1 MTGAGSTQTPMMRQY
16 KELKAKYPDAIL
28 FFRMGDFYEMF
39 GDDAIKA
46 APILDVVLTS
56 RDKTSDE
63 KIPMCGIPWHSANS
77 YIAKLIEHNLK
88 VAICEQL
95 EDPKLAKGIVKRG
108 IVRIITPGTILEDNL
123 LSSKE
128 NNYLACLAAASN
140 RFGIALLD
148 VSTGDFRA
156 TEIPNTPDPQAYKD
170 ELRRWPIRE
179 LLHPESFEPVGI
191 DKTIRINA
199 LEDWIFTKD
208 HAIERIREHFGVM
221 HLDGFGLQES
231 PAATLAVGA
240 LLDYLKSTQL
250 AALKHISSLQTYHND
265 QFVFLDSASQR
276 NLELSRTM
284 MDNRREG
291 SLLHFLD
298 ETCTAMGSRLL
309 KQRLEQPLRDPNAVD
324 QRLQEVDGFYSDG
337 DFRSLVRN
345 ELEKIADLERL
356 MGRITAKIATP
367 RDLSAL
373 RFSLHRLPA
382 LKTIVSKSK
391 NTRLQFLGEAIDPV
405 DFVRDLLDRS
415 IQDNPS
421 ATLKDGGVIRDGF
434 NTELDGFRAAAKDGK
449 KWIAQLQKQ
458 EMEATAI
465 PSLKIRYNKLFGF
478 FIEVTNTH
486 LDKVPDRYIRRQTLV
501 NSERFV
507 THELKEMEETIL
519 GAEEKMLALEAEL
532 FNEIRD
538 SIAESVARVQQTAR
552 VIAELDVAATAAEL
566 AVTYRYRRPE
576 IRAGNDLI
584 IMGGRHP
591 VVERMALDRGFV
603 PNDTYLNGDENRLV
617 ILTGPN
623 MAGKSTYIR
632 QVALIVLMAQAGLYV
647 PVDSAVIGTVDR
659 IFTRVGA
666 SDNLAAGQSTFMVE
680 MSEAANILNNATSQ
694 SLVILDEIGRGTS
707 TFDGLSI
714 AWAVAEYLHGVKC
727 RTLFATHYHELTD
740 LSERLDSVKNF
751 NVVVK
756 EWKDQVMFLR
766 KVAPGA
772 VDKSYGIQVARLAGL
787 PAQVIERSK
796 EVLAAL
802 ELKESGRVPET
813 GSAKKPRVIQPS
825 LFMEADT
832 PLLYALNT
840 IDIQKLTPL
849 DALNLLAK
857 WKAEYGKGQK

>member
-1 MTGAGSTQTPMMRQY
+1 MTAISSSQTPMMRQY
-16 KELKAKYPDAIL
+16 RELKAKYPDAIL
-28 FFRMGDFYEMF
+28 FYRMGDFYEMF

-56 RDKTSDE
+56 RDKSSDE
-63 KIPMCGIPWHSANS
+63 KIPMCGVPWHSADT
-77 YIAKLIEHNLK
+77 YIAKLIEHNHK

-95 EDPKLAKGIVKRG
+95 EDPKQAKGIVKRG
-108 IVRIITPGTILEDNL
+108 VVRIITPGTVLEDNL

-128 NNYLACLAAASN
+128 NNYLACLATVSN
-140 RFGIALLD
+140 RIGIALLD

-156 TEIPNTPDPQAYKD
+156 TEIVGEKDSYAYQD

-179 LLHPESFEPVGI
+179 LLHPESFKLTGI
-191 DKTIRINA
+191 DRSIRTNS
-199 LEDWIFTKD
+199 LEDWVFSKD
-208 HAIERIREHFGVM
+208 YAVGRIREHFGIM
-221 HLDGFGLQES
+221 HLEGFGLQEL

-250 AALKHISSLQTYHND
+250 ADLKHISNLQTYHNN

-309 KQRLEQPLRDPNAVD
+309 KQRLEQPLRDPDAVNK
-324 QRLQEVDGFYSDG
+324 RLEEVDGFYDDSE
-337 DFRSLVRN
+337 FRMYVRD
-345 ELEKIADLERL
+345 ELAKIADLERL
-356 MGRITAKIATP
+356 VSRITAKIATP
-367 RDLSAL
+367 RDLSTL
-373 RFSLHRLPA
+373 RFSLHRLPT
-382 LKTIVSKSK
+382 LKSMVTKSN
-391 NTRLQFLGEAIDPV
+391 NTRLQTLGESIDPV
-405 DFVRDLLDRS
+405 DFIRDLLDRS
-415 IQDNPS
+415 IQDNPP

-434 NTELDGFRAAAKDGK
+434 NEDLDSWRAAAKDGK

-478 FIEVTNTH
+478 FIEVTKTH

-501 NSERFV
+501 NSERFI
-507 THELKEMEETIL
+507 TDELKKMEEKIL
-519 GAEEKMLALEAEL
+519 GAEEKMLELEVKL
-532 FNEIRD
+532 FNELRD
-538 SIAESVARVQQTAR
+538 TVSEVVARIQQTAR
-552 VIAELDVAATAAEL
+552 TIAELDVAATAAEL
-566 AVTYRYRRPE
+566 AITYRYRRPE

-591 VVERMALDRGFV
+591 VVERMSLDGGFV
-603 PNDTYLNGDENRLV
+603 SNDTYLNGEESRLV

-632 QVALIVLMAQAGLYV
+632 QVALIVLMAQAGFYV
-647 PVDSAVIGTVDR
+647 PADSAVIGAVDR

-680 MSEAANILNNATSQ
+680 MSEAANILNNATNQ

-714 AWAVAEYLHGVKC
+714 AWAVAEYLHEVKC

-740 LSERLDSVKNF
+740 LSERLGGVKNF

-787 PAQVIERSK
+787 PTQVIERSK
-796 EVLAAL
+796 EVLEAL

-813 GSAKKPRVIQPS
+813 NETKKNRYIQPS

-832 PLLYALNT
+832 PLQQALNT
-840 IDIQKLTPL
+840 IDIQNLTPL

-857 WKAEYGKGQK
+857 W